1 MKATVDELLIFDYEG
16 CSKCRKKIEE
26 GPCVGCGEGVAKGKF
41 WVAQLMLKDE
51 TSELAAFVFD
61 EQIVGAFRLARKGT
75 VLTARI
81 KSTLRKVAEETIV
94 SNVLTGVVS
103 IQF

>member
-1 MKATVDELLIFDYEG
+1 M
-16 CSKCRKKIEE
+16 
-26 GPCVGCGEGVAKGKF
+26 GCGEGVAKGKF